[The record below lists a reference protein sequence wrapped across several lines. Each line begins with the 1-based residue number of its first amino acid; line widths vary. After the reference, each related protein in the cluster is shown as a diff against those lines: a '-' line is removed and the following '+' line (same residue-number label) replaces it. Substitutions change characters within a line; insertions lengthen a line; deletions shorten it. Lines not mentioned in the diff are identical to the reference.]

1 MDQDFSVKPSITFR
15 TSLLNTVPS
24 FTPIAISRLSV
35 VVNVSSITICASVTG
50 WFSGKKFSISG
61 EKDTYLIP
69 ATDATNS
76 KIEQPIKISLSSIIF
91 SDIHASI
98 HIPH

>member
-1 MDQDFSVKPSITFR
+1 MDQDFSVKFSITLR
-15 TSLLNTVPS
+15 TSLLNIVPS

-35 VVNVSSITICASVTG
+35 VVNVSSIIICASVTG

-69 ATDATNS
+69 ATDPTSS

-91 SDIHASI
+91 FDIHASMYFL
-98 HIPH
+98 H